1 MQSRIENLIRDYKI
15 KIKSFDSRIER
26 KRRDVILERHN
37 ALLAHVEPMNY
48 ADFVYEKK
56 DLQRLQDSR
65 QQLLQTVTDLES
77 ILELEGVYE

>member
-15 KIKSFDSRIER
+15 KIKSFDSKIES
-26 KRRDVILERHN
+26 KKEDVKIERHN
-37 ALLAHVEPMNY
+37 AGLAHVEPMNY

-65 QQLLQTVTDLES
+65 QQLLQVVTDLES

>member
-15 KIKSFDSRIER
+15 KIKSFDFWIESKR
-26 KRRDVILERHN
+26 KDVTLERHN
-37 ALLAHVEPMNY
+37 AQSAHVEPMNY